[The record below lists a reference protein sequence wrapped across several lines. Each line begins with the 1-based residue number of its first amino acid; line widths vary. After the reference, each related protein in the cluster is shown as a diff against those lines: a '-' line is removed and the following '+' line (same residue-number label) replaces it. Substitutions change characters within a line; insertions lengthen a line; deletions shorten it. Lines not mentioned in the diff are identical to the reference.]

1 MKRRKRKM
9 DKKMILFA
17 LIFSLILIG
26 GTAFA
31 ADQPQGIQGGV
42 PPLTIQPP
50 TRGLPTGTPEGAPK
64 GTEQGGVPPLTA
76 TPNTLGSPMG
86 TPAGAPPTTEQGG
99 VPPLTI
105 QPNTLGSPMGGK

>member
-1 MKRRKRKM
+1 M
-9 DKKMILFA
+9 DKKMTLLA

-42 PPLTIQPP
+42 PPMS
-50 TRGLPTGTPEGAPK
+50 G
-64 GTEQGGVPPLTA
+64 

-86 TPAGAPPTTEQGG
+86 GR
-99 VPPLTI
+99 
-105 QPNTLGSPMGGK
+105 